1 MNQPFGGVVFV
12 FFGFALVL
20 LPLRVAL
27 RGVAHLGVGCWHLAK
42 WLGIGVAGELVGFVV
57 APHARL
63 VPAGGAV
70 ADCVVAVGF
79 LGQAQGFVGFG
90 LCEAAW
96 PVVGVAGLAQFALYL
111 RDVACGIVVVVA
123 LGQCLVL
130 AVFDF
135 DAQGAL
141 QRVPGEGF
149 GDTKQADLA
158 TYTSLRRAS
167 GPRCRSPTQRY
178 PDIAK

>member
-70 ADCVVAVGF
+70 ADCVVAVGL

-141 QRVPGEGF
+141 QRAPGEGF
-149 GDTKQADLA
+149 GDAGLADLA
-158 TYTSLRRAS
+158 RLLAS
-167 GPRCRSPTQRY
+167 GSGCS
-178 PDIAK
+178 